1 LLFPAKHGW
10 IPAVNVNV
18 LKFALGILVYLL
30 MGLALA
36 GGILLLIAGKPL
48 LFILAVVGYIV
59 FFGWIGCATQ

>member
-1 LLFPAKHGW
+1 
-10 IPAVNVNV
+10 VNVNV

-48 LFILAVVGYIV
+48 LFILAVIGYIV